1 MIKYSAPHSIE
12 FEIPLFRVQLRRKT
26 RVKIIKINK
35 KLKIFI
41 YLTTWFTCQERSF
54 NPKSRCGYMEVV
66 HEFRG
71 VLLTLCCHQLFRNGE
86 ESNVEDSRDLT
97 EQMYVVEIRCISL
110 SSSTSF
116 SGWDLSCPSL
126 LSGTS

>member
-66 HEFRG
+66 DEFRG

-97 EQMYVVEIRCISL
+97 GAPVSRCRGNKMHC
-110 SSSTSF
+110 F
-116 SGWDLSCPSL
+116 VFVHQL
-126 LSGTS
+126 LWLGP